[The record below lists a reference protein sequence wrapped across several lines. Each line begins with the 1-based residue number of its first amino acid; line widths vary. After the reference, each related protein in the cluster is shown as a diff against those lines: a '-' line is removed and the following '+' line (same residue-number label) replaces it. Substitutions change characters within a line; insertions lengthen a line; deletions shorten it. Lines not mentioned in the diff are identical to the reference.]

1 MTERIPT
8 VGDIML
14 ALESVGYTDAE
25 ASEGVARIKRR
36 WIGIGREM
44 AREALLSDET
54 VERAARTITPELY
67 YHYDEWDDANEEDRA
82 RALKM
87 SRTALTAALDA
98 SE

>member
-1 MTERIPT
+1 MSAWEQLAAAARADIRSAERCVA
-8 VGDIML
+8 VGIQPSPYQL
-14 ALESVGYTDAE
+14 Y
-25 ASEGVARIKRR
+25 RR
-36 WIGIGREM
+36 LQQVTQAM
-44 AREALLSDET
+44 EALLTDEA

-87 SRTALTAALDA
+87 ARTALTAALDA